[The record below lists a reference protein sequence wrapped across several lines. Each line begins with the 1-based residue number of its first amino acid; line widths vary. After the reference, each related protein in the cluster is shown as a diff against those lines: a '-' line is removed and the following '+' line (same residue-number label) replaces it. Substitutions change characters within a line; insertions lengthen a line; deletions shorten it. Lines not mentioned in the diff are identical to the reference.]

1 MNTCLLGNYLRPS
14 THFTK
19 ASKELSDGSDINF
32 TTAIKI
38 LVKLPRNGSEGDG
51 GEKKKREKVILAVEL
66 DKKQLCQQ
74 KAQSM
79 GYEQSEQ

>member
-1 MNTCLLGNYLRPS
+1 MVL
-14 THFTK
+14 
-19 ASKELSDGSDINF
+19 KEM
-32 TTAIKI
+32 
-38 LVKLPRNGSEGDG
+38 G
-51 GEKKKREKVILAVEL
+51 GKKEREKVILAVEL